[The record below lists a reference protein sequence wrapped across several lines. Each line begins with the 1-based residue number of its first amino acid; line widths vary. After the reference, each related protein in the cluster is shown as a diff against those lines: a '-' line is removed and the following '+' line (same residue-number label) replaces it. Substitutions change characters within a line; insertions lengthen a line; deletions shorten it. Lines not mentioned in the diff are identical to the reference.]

1 MTKKTLNQNTKY
13 TQELVN
19 MIEPDFFLMIGPLID
34 LLQLKMTITI
44 LIKIK
49 LKNYQILKEK

>member
-13 TQELVN
+13 AQELID
-19 MIEPDFFLMIGPLID
+19 MIEPDFFLIISPLID
-34 LLQLKMTITI
+34 LLLLKMTITM

-49 LKNYQILKEK
+49 LKNYPILKEK